1 MSIPEKAGN
10 EKARFGKKVSAA
22 VSTAIAAAA
31 KKVLAVLAGNKDG
44 RKFLSY
50 VIGIAIFL
58 VLLPVIALY
67 GLFGWMSGNAAEL
80 IDRNLIVSQL
90 PEYSQ
95 LTEQYQPELD
105 QIETIFTA
113 SGLSESDISQARI
126 LYLSCLTGKES
137 EDGFYTKLADCFLNR
152 SGENDLLTNISSA
165 FGVTFT
171 ETERQQF
178 YQLYT

>member
-1 MSIPEKAGN
+1 M
-10 EKARFGKKVSAA
+10 SAA
-22 VSTAIAAAA
+22 VSAAIANTI
-31 KKVLAVLAGNKDG
+31 KKILAVLAGNKDG

-67 GLFGWMSGNAAEL
+67 GLFGWMSGNAADL

-95 LTEQYQPELD
+95 LTEQYQPELE
-105 QIETIFTA
+105 QIETTFA
-113 SGLSESDISQARI
+113 ESGLSEADISQARI
-126 LYLSCLTGKES
+126 LFLSCLTGKEP

-152 SGENDLLTNISSA
+152 SEENDLLTNISSA

-171 ETERQQF
+171 EAERQQF
-178 YQLYT
+178 YQLYP